1 MANND
6 GIVIVEM
13 NARFLR
19 MFSMDKSENSKAEN
33 LSRVVRSN
41 KLFGVVNSL
50 KRKRKGKLETSRNRK
65 RGIHRGV
72 SARISALLIF
82 SNGMANVN
90 LLTLATVSAF
100 HPAVF
105 LLNVYFFKLLPG
117 TSSFAC
123 IAIFPFRRINPV

>member
-1 MANND
+1 M
-6 GIVIVEM
+6 
-13 NARFLR
+13 
-19 MFSMDKSENSKAEN
+19 
-33 LSRVVRSN
+33 
-41 KLFGVVNSL
+41 
-50 KRKRKGKLETSRNRK
+50 SRNRK

-90 LLTLATVSAF
+90 LLTLATVSTF

-123 IAIFPFRRINPV
+123 IAVFPFRGINPV